1 MTNTRKYK
9 HMKKIILIFFV
20 VSSITFSQEL
30 NCNVIVN
37 FESLPMHNREL
48 LRDFGAV
55 VQDYMN
61 ITRFTNSNW
70 EGDKID
76 CSLNIFFITAS
87 GDVSY
92 SAQIVVVSQRPVYQ
106 STHNSPILT
115 INDGLWSFK
124 YEVGQSMYPD
134 FDSFD
139 PLTSLL
145 DFYANLIIASD
156 WDTWEEFGGTP
167 YYKEAFDI
175 LNLAAN
181 SNNTNGWV
189 PSSSAYSRYGM
200 VSDALNEKY
209 ASFRSAIFDYHY
221 GIDIYAQNQQVGQ
234 EKIVSLINVLYA
246 MYERYGIIK
255 SVFVKSFFDAKYS
268 EIIER
273 LRSYPDE
280 TVFTKLK
287 NIDPSH
293 AGKYEALMP

>member
-1 MTNTRKYK
+1 
-9 HMKKIILIFFV
+9 
-20 VSSITFSQEL
+20 
-30 NCNVIVN
+30 
-37 FESLPMHNREL
+37 
-48 LRDFGAV
+48 
-55 VQDYMN
+55 
-61 ITRFTNSNW
+61 
-70 EGDKID
+70 
-76 CSLNIFFITAS
+76 
-87 GDVSY
+87 
-92 SAQIVVVSQRPVYQ
+92 
-106 STHNSPILT
+106 
-115 INDGLWSFK
+115 
-124 YEVGQSMYPD
+124 MYPD